1 MDFEQRLSAFIG
13 RFIEVVFANQ
23 FLQGQLLSVS
33 DDSFVV
39 QAESSNYIP
48 EPRQVT
54 VFSDNVIFV
63 RIPQ

>member
-33 DDSFVV
+33 DESFVV

-54 VFSDNVIFV
+54 VVSNNVIFV

>member
-33 DDSFVV
+33 DESFVV

>member
-13 RFIEVVFANQ
+13 RAIEVIFTNQ
-23 FLQGQLLSVS
+23 FLQGQLLNVS
-33 DDSFVV
+33 DESFVV

-54 VFSDNVIFV
+54 VVSNNVIFV

>member
-13 RFIEVVFANQ
+13 RSIEVIFTNQ
-23 FLQGQLLSVS
+23 FLQGQILNVS
-33 DDSFVV
+33 DGTLTI

-54 VFSDNVIFV
+54 VVSNNVIYV